1 MSKTAELDTI
11 FALLAARGGEQYGQE
26 AVSQLEHALQAAALA
41 EAAGASSALITA
53 ALFHDIGHLTD
64 PEFEPALARGEDR
77 WHEDLGADYLSRLY
91 GPEVTEPIRLH
102 VPAKR
107 YLCAV
112 DPDYAATLSP
122 TSLRTLDMQGGPFDA
137 SGVRA
142 FIERPQARG
151 ALQVRRWDDR
161 AKAPDAVTPDLDH
174 FRTYAIAALKR

>member
-1 MSKTAELDTI
+1 MTKTAELDTI
-11 FALLAARGGEQYGQE
+11 LALLATRGGEQYGQE

-64 PEFEPALARGEDR
+64 SEFEPALTRGKDR
-77 WHEDLGADYLSRLY
+77 WHEDLGADHLARLY

-112 DPDYAATLSP
+112 DPDYKATLSP
-122 TSLRTLDMQGGPFDA
+122 TSIKTLDIQGGPFET
-137 SGVRA
+137 SEVRA
-142 FIERPQARG
+142 FIERPHARA
-151 ALQVRRWDDR
+151 ALQLRRWDDR
-161 AKAPDAVTPDLDH
+161 AKAPNADTPDLDH
-174 FRTYAIAALKR
+174 FRTYAIAALKH